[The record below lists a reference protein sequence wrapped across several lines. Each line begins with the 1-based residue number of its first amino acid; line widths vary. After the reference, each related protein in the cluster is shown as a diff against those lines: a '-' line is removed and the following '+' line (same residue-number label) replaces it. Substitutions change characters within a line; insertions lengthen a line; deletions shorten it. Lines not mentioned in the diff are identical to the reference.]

1 MVEINKEVESAI
13 LSMYNLLGKQ
23 QQLEKKNQL
32 QEVITGHCRLVLKL
46 IKQKHADILCLP
58 ERPSNS
64 DVIQHI
70 HGLVEQ
76 KFSRISATF
85 SPDRAIDGDKF
96 EIAKYLLLLFYELT
110 ITRDESPSMQQ
121 FVSSPLLREKR
132 FARENQELRNKID
145 DLEDTNS
152 ETEMRY
158 KAVVAEI
165 NTMETKLKLA
175 KSRNDDLQKQLQ
187 YKSTALENSE
197 SALNDL
203 KKRHEY
209 QASDVSTWKMDYH
222 KALRTI
228 EEKETTIKG
237 LEQDKELYMA
247 QLKTYG
253 EKFRDADAEI
263 EELTTKMRALEKYK
277 RLFEEKEDELQ
288 NLIAE
293 NTSDRRAR
301 QLDAEKKEQQY
312 LEDFRQQEEAMRDLK
327 EKLDSSEQLHIEQMQ
342 LMEMEM
348 KKEREA
354 RDSLQTHLFDHQ
366 HLIGEL
372 RKEILALE
380 EQCQK
385 FETWNRQLK
394 ASLEKS
400 LAIEEQSKAQFE
412 QILALTRSFDKL
424 EEEKHRLE
432 TKLVAEEKKYC
443 DLPSAMIDE
452 NTAPLGEPILSP
464 TSKAIE
470 NEVEPRSR
478 RAISTRNR
486 SLAVFP
492 SNAPRELNYTQDKY
506 SRLRDLA
513 SRNTIA
519 QPHLKESYFLETN
532 SPNSEA
538 ILRGNAM
545 VKHEPITP
553 KHH

>member
-1 MVEINKEVESAI
+1 
-13 LSMYNLLGKQ
+13 
-23 QQLEKKNQL
+23 
-32 QEVITGHCRLVLKL
+32 
-46 IKQKHADILCLP
+46 
-58 ERPSNS
+58 
-64 DVIQHI
+64 
-70 HGLVEQ
+70 
-76 KFSRISATF
+76 
-85 SPDRAIDGDKF
+85 
-96 EIAKYLLLLFYELT
+96 
-110 ITRDESPSMQQ
+110 
-121 FVSSPLLREKR
+121 
-132 FARENQELRNKID
+132 
-145 DLEDTNS
+145 
-152 ETEMRY
+152 
-158 KAVVAEI
+158 
-165 NTMETKLKLA
+165 
-175 KSRNDDLQKQLQ
+175 
-187 YKSTALENSE
+187 
-197 SALNDL
+197 
-203 KKRHEY
+203 
-209 QASDVSTWKMDYH
+209 
-222 KALRTI
+222 
-228 EEKETTIKG
+228 
-237 LEQDKELYMA
+237 MA

-342 LMEMEM
+342 LMEMER

-354 RDSLQTHLFDHQ
+354 RDSLQEQIKKLEAFNMQLKQMKDNIKEGETLETARLIDENTALRRQVTDLQEREHILQTHLFDHQ

-385 FETWNRQLK
+385 FETWN
-394 ASLEKS
+394 
-400 LAIEEQSKAQFE
+400 
-412 QILALTRSFDKL
+412 
-424 EEEKHRLE
+424 
-432 TKLVAEEKKYC
+432 
-443 DLPSAMIDE
+443 P
-452 NTAPLGEPILSP
+452 
-464 TSKAIE
+464 
-470 NEVEPRSR
+470 
-478 RAISTRNR
+478 
-486 SLAVFP
+486 
-492 SNAPRELNYTQDKY
+492 
-506 SRLRDLA
+506 